1 MTMTISNKVGVQ
13 RRVDKS
19 DPGKAHKLS
28 DVLHAIEFNETIKK
42 KTQAIRDAKSKDE
55 KTRLK
60 MDLTA
65 LFVSTASPSRLLE
78 DNDSHTGWLMIDVDK
93 FGGEDNPDKTLEEG
107 ITIVEDL
114 MKDYAYVIGYFVSP
128 SGNGLKVLTA
138 IEPDVTTHVLSFVA
152 MRDLF
157 DAHGLYVDGSCK
169 NFKRACFISHDPN
182 VSRTLTE
189 PLKAWTGERIKP
201 AKMKKAVKYVYKG
214 SSSSDLSPDDEAGL
228 CLEHISPDIDYDEWV
243 RVGMGLKEHGCSCG
257 VWDSWSSGS
266 QLYKQG
272 ECERKWSSFS
282 GTGVGFGTIVNMA
295 KDNNGGKSPITAAKN
310 QREPVKVTA
319 DDFDDVEDDG
329 VRETVQQPDY
339 YYHNGKYYMLDSS
352 GTRYIGIGS
361 EDLTRQLRSLGY
373 SNKGADGEM
382 SAIDKI
388 KAAIVRDNT
397 VDAVGQLAGRSIGL
411 MEDKINGMRHLVQRK
426 NKRVEAKEGNWDA
439 LRVMLEGLYAEQL
452 PYFYSWLH
460 RARRQ
465 LMEEQFMMGHA
476 LAIAGKRGGGKSLTA
491 EKVIAPL
498 LGSKAKAHRY
508 LTGATEFNADLCGSE
523 LLILDD
529 EGGSRSMVDRKKMG
543 NSLKESTAGSSSVSR
558 HGKGFD
564 AYTVSPLW
572 RIVVCMNDDA
582 DAIGAFPPLGEGDCD
597 SLGDKVLLLKCYTT
611 ELPFSRDKNS
621 FALMD
626 KMIEDA
632 LPAFAYFLDN
642 YEIPEEIRTGLCR
655 FGFDEYHHPDLL
667 GTLNQHSNPRT
678 MLSATDWLLFSG
690 QGYHGFEVGNRDGR
704 LYYDVKAI
712 DWGMALLNKDANL
725 PHRMKNTIEGE
736 LFGINA
742 TQAGKCIKAMSEVSN
757 GRVAQV
763 SINGTRWWRIWKDDT
778 TDSVDPF

>member
-1 MTMTISNKVGVQ
+1 MNISQIEIGIQANIIDPKSPVIKHNMLDIFERMATSEKLKNK
-13 RRVDKS
+13 
-19 DPGKAHKLS
+19 
-28 DVLHAIEFNETIKK
+28 TIKVRTAKTKEEKDKFK
-42 KTQAIRDAKSKDE
+42 KDLHGIIVSSSTT
-55 KTRLK
+55 TRK
-60 MDLTA
+60 KVDGD
-65 LFVSTASPSRLLE
+65 V
-78 DNDSHTGWLMIDVDK
+78 HTGFMWADIDK
-93 FGGEDNPDKTLEEG
+93 FEGDDNPDKTLTEG
-107 ITIVEDL
+107 IAIVEDL
-114 MKDYAYVIGYFVSP
+114 CKDYPYLIGYFISP
-128 SGNGLKVLTA
+128 SGNGIKVLCA
-138 IEPDVTTHVLSFVA
+138 IEPDVESHKMSFKAVS
-152 MRDLF
+152 DLF
-157 DAHGLYVDGSCK
+157 DANGLNVDQSGSDAKRICYVCY
-169 NFKRACFISHDPN
+169 DPN
-182 VSRTLTE
+182 IRKTLIN
-189 PLKAWTGERIKP
+189 PLSAWTGERIKP
-201 AKMKKAVKYVYKG
+201 AKKKEVVKYVYKG
-214 SSSSDLSPDDEAGL
+214 TNSSDLSPDDEAGL
-228 CLEHISPDIDYDEWV
+228 CLQHISPDIDYEEWI

-272 ECERKWSSFS
+272 ECERKWASFS
-282 GTGVGFGTIVNMA
+282 GSGVGFGSIVNMA
-295 KDNNGGKSPITAAKN
+295 KDGNGGKSPITAAKN
-310 QREPVKVTA
+310 QREPIKVTA
-319 DDFDDVEDDG
+319 DDFDEIAVDD
-329 VRETVQQPDY
+329 EQPAQDPNY
-339 YYHNGKYYMLDSS
+339 YYHNGKYYMLDST

-373 SNKGADGEM
+373 SNKGEEGEM
-382 SAIDKI
+382 SAIDKV
-388 KAAIVRDNT
+388 KASIVKNNT

-426 NKRVEAKEGNWDA
+426 NKRIEAKEGNWDQ

-465 LMEEQFMMGHA
+465 LIEEQFMMGHA
-476 LAIAGKRGGGKSLTA
+476 LALAGKRGGGKSLTA
-491 EKVIAPL
+491 EKIIAPL

-621 FALMD
+621 FAMMD
-626 KMIEDA
+626 RMIEDA

-642 YEIPEEIRTGLCR
+642 YEIPEDIRTGLCR
-655 FGFDEYHHPDLL
+655 FGFDEYHHPELL
-667 GTLNQHSNPRT
+667 GTLNLHSNPRT

-690 QGYHGFEVGNRDGR
+690 QGYHGFDMGNREGR
-704 LYYDVKAI
+704 CYYDVKAI

-742 TQAGKCIKAMSEVSN
+742 TQAGKCMKAMSEVSN
-757 GRVAQV
+757 GRVTQV

-778 TDSVDPF
+778 VDSADPF